1 MAKIEHCKTSISIY
15 TMSIERSYNVTMK
28 VAFGEEGSFESIRV
42 TKARSLIPDTILD
55 RVNQV
60 LQDTLVPAPPV
71 RTTVAIGDDAEQK
84 VMNYLRGISA
94 VNMDFIVLDTSNK
107 TGHGDLVVVYKGKH
121 FCIEVKCYS
130 KPVPMKEIDKYHRSL
145 ELPEYHGGIMIQ
157 MNQQGYCAEANLTS
171 PIDIRM
177 VEGKP
182 SAYIAAT
189 DLGMLYP
196 IINVLMMHMDMTC
209 PVDKNE
215 LDEKCKA
222 LLSINERLV
231 DLRSAVD
238 IQKKAIAKMET
249 TIQSIAS
256 LTLA

>member
-1 MAKIEHCKTSISIY
+1 
-15 TMSIERSYNVTMK
+15 MSIERSYNVTMK
-28 VAFGEEGSFESIRV
+28 VAFSDEGSFESIRI
-42 TKARSLIPDTILD
+42 TKARSLIPESVLD
-55 RVNQV
+55 RVNHV

-84 VMNYLRGISA
+84 VMNYLLGVSA
-94 VNMDFIVLDTSNK
+94 VNMDFMVLDASNK

-145 ELPEYHGGIMIQ
+145 ALPEYHGGIIIQ
-157 MNQQGYCAEANLTS
+157 LNHQGYCAEANLTT
-171 PIDIRM
+171 PIDIRL

-182 SAYIAAT
+182 AAYLAAT
-189 DLGMLYP
+189 DLGMIYP
-196 IINVLMMHMDMTC
+196 ILNVLIMHMDISQ

-215 LDEKCKA
+215 LENKCKA
-222 LLSINERLV
+222 LLSINEKLV
-231 DLRSAVD
+231 DLRSTVD
-238 IQKKAIAKMET
+238 IQKKAIARMET
-249 TIQSIAS
+249 AIQAIAS